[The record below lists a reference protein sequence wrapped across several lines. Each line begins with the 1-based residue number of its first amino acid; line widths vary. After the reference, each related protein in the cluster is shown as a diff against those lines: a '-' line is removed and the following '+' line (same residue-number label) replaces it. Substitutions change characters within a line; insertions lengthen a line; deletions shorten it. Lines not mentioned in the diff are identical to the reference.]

1 LYHESSRKG
10 RRIGVSACR
19 RDYFAGDA
27 YFDKPRG
34 PLPDDLFQIKT
45 PLRRYA
51 DTPIRLGYLLNF
63 GEDRLKTGIKRLAFF
78 WRHAMPSFLN

>member
-1 LYHESSRKG
+1 LYHEPSRKG
-10 RRIGVSACR
+10 RRIGVSAYR

-34 PLPDDLFQIKT
+34 LCPT
-45 PLRRYA
+45 TYSRSRRRYA